1 MFQILPVFLVL
12 FLVFMDHLMMVPL
25 SPTISESIGLSLE
38 NSGYLIAVYPLTAA
52 CSAFITAPFSD
63 RWGRKKILLV
73 LAGGFFLSTLG
84 CALSFDVFTMFTF
97 RILSGFFGGP
107 IMPNAIAYT
116 GDLFDGEKRAKAIT
130 LVMLG
135 FAISSILGV
144 PFGAWIGDFFSWEAS
159 FYAVA
164 FAALFCWFG
173 IYRMRP
179 VETGI
184 EHGLIFPQYVEL
196 LKLWKFK
203 EIRKLF
209 YTSFFMLAGLF
220 GLVPNLGPWL
230 TINMGMSTTQVGF
243 CYMLGGVGGIIG
255 NQLSPQALKYISKPG
270 VVSLGSII
278 MGITL
283 LLFTNLSYPVAF
295 SWVFMAC
302 LMFGGSFRMPA
313 FQLMLT
319 ETVPIYMRGRLMSMS
334 MIVMNLS
341 MGLGGI
347 WSTPLLTLKNG
358 VIHGI
363 SIIGIIA
370 FCATLLVV
378 PLIYSTGK
386 LSETTF

>member
-1 MFQILPVFLVL
+1 
-12 FLVFMDHLMMVPL
+12 MMVPL
-25 SPTISESIGLSLE
+25 STSISESIGLSLE

-73 LAGGFFLSTLG
+73 LSSGFFLSTLG

-107 IMPNAIAYT
+107 IMPNALAYT
-116 GDLFDGEKRAKAIT
+116 GDLFTGEKRAKAIT

-135 FAISSILGV
+135 FAIASIFGV
-144 PFGAWIGDFFSWEAS
+144 PFGAWIGDLFSWEAS

-164 FAALFCWFG
+164 GATLICIFG
-173 IYRMRP
+173 ISMMRP
-179 VETGI
+179 IETGI
-184 EHGLIFPQYVEL
+184 EHNRIFVQYMEL

-203 EIRKLF
+203 EIRRLF

-230 TINMGMSTTQVGF
+230 TMNMGMSMTQVGF
-243 CYMLGGVGGIIG
+243 CYMFGGLGGIIG
-255 NQLSPQALKYISKPG
+255 NQLSPRALKHISKPG
-270 VVSLGSII
+270 VVSLGSGI
-278 MGITL
+278 MGTSI
-283 LLFTNLSYPVAF
+283 LLFTNLSYPVAL
-295 SWVFMAC
+295 SGIFMAC

-313 FQLMLT
+313 FQLILT
-319 ETVPIYMRGRLMSMS
+319 ETLPIYMRGRLMSMS
-334 MIVMNLS
+334 MIVMNFS

-347 WSTPLLTLKNG
+347 WSTPLLTLENG
-358 VIHGI
+358 IVYGI
-363 SIIGIIA
+363 PTIGVIA

-378 PLIYSTGK
+378 PLIYSTK
-386 LSETTF
+386 KFSEVTY